1 MRIATIL
8 VLCCCFY
15 GECTQFPEEK
25 STKEALVNTSGAF
38 IRNQPHLLSF
48 SSSSIIQLYEELFE
62 SLQLGPAVNVSDQCA
77 NSTYLLRYAVQRQEP
92 WALRMIDALG
102 KPSSGILEGNVIFLG
117 YYSECLETTAVL
129 PGSTRGLRQ
138 FWGKYCLPTLSSKY
152 TTSAPQEIPGP
163 SYEILTS
170 NSPKIG
176 LCVPSTCSLTDVSI
190 GFNRALQRVSRG
202 WTATISHCYTKEANR
217 LSDDAAAVSVITLFL
232 VIIGLII
239 LGTTF
244 DIFSNIVQQTDLWFR
259 KTEEAVTPKMN
270 TSSKV
275 ICEQEE
281 HSGFTHKVKQVM
293 IALSLK
299 NNLQKIL
306 STSRTEESI
315 DVLHG
320 IRFLTIIWIIT
331 GHSCSFALRWL
342 FFRSSIG
349 IGYIAQ
355 SLWLQPLVNG
365 TLSVDTFF
373 FISGFLVTLLTLK
386 QLKKSEGK
394 FQLGVFYIHRYWR
407 MTPLMMIII
416 VFSAVLLRYLV
427 GGPECLD
434 TIQMYDSWCK
444 KNWWLN
450 ALYLQNFIN
459 TDNMCLSHS
468 WYTAVDFQFYL
479 VSPLIIYPLYRD
491 LRWGALIWLF
501 FFIATSVLTG
511 MITATQDLPPVPL
524 LTKAI
529 PETVFNSYSSMVYIK
544 PYCRMGPYLVGMAL
558 GYILFRTGRKVVL
571 KTRYTVLGWSLAVVC
586 NMLVLYGMWPAYE
599 GKLPS
604 NLTSA
609 MYSALARTAWAVGL
623 AWLTFAC
630 TAGYGGFITTF
641 LSWKAFIPFSRLTY
655 SAYLIH
661 PVAMAALYGVQE
673 LTVDAT
679 YSYMMYLIFGNLVF
693 TFILAFISSL
703 FFEFPFAGLEKVILR
718 KTSNRL

>member
-152 TTSAPQEIPGP
+152 TTSAP
-163 SYEILTS
+163 
-170 NSPKIG
+170 
-176 LCVPSTCSLTDVSI
+176 
-190 GFNRALQRVSRG
+190 
-202 WTATISHCYTKEANR
+202 
-217 LSDDAAAVSVITLFL
+217 
-232 VIIGLII
+232 
-239 LGTTF
+239 
-244 DIFSNIVQQTDLWFR
+244 QQTDLWFR

-479 VSPLIIYPLYRD
+479 VSPLIIYPLYRYD
-491 LRWGALIWLF
+491 KN
-501 FFIATSVLTG
+501 FI
-511 MITATQDLPPVPL
+511 I
-524 LTKAI
+524 
-529 PETVFNSYSSMVYIK
+529 
-544 PYCRMGPYLVGMAL
+544 YLH
-558 GYILFRTGRKVVL
+558 
-571 KTRYTVLGWSLAVVC
+571 KT
-586 NMLVLYGMWPAYE
+586 
-599 GKLPS
+599 
-604 NLTSA
+604 
-609 MYSALARTAWAVGL
+609 
-623 AWLTFAC
+623 
-630 TAGYGGFITTF
+630 
-641 LSWKAFIPFSRLTY
+641 
-655 SAYLIH
+655 
-661 PVAMAALYGVQE
+661 
-673 LTVDAT
+673 
-679 YSYMMYLIFGNLVF
+679 
-693 TFILAFISSL
+693 
-703 FFEFPFAGLEKVILR
+703 
-718 KTSNRL
+718 